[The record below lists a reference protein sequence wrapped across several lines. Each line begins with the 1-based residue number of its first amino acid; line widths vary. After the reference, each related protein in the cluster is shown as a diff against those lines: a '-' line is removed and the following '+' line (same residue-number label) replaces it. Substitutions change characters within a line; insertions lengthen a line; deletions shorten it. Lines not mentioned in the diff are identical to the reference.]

1 MLVLSTSLAIL
12 MACEEDLMEFEYS
25 ELKAFLL
32 HLPVL
37 DMDQVIMHAYNI
49 RDEVVAMQLL

>member
-1 MLVLSTSLAIL
+1 
-12 MACEEDLMEFEYS
+12 MEFEYS